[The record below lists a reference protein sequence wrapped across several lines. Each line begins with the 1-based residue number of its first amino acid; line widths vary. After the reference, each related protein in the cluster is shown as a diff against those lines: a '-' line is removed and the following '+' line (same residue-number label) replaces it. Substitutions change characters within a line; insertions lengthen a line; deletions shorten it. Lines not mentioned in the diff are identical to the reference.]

1 MIDYILSSDSA
12 FKNLSILIDI
22 DGIIA
27 QTDLAENSSKK
38 ILFADNS
45 IELRLLFES
54 HIRDRYDNTNC
65 LSFIIVY
72 QSPDATLPFDIE
84 RKCRYRSI
92 TVAALFPFLDTE
104 VIRDLS
110 PHQYQI
116 LFEKAELSRTASSQ
130 ALSKNETAAFVIKA
144 IYSTDIASVYEKE
157 QLIRFLIDLHVSGES
172 LSPALEE
179 HILSS
184 FNDRFIPQAQLHEL
198 LVDRPHFF
206 DWLGLRLEEF
216 LHTLPANDSKS
227 DEYIDFSHPD
237 LSMKIYHLITNGY
250 MPKPT
255 LPGQLLDIELEP
267 NDQWVLLLYPHTSHI
282 TQEKETSPAQD
293 DPDIVRQLESL
304 KSLADVDQESFLMKT
319 RKTMESIVND
329 LLSNAGQEVSS
340 YTLFEKLKYL
350 EDHNRLPKTTATF
363 FHTIRKLGNLGAHE
377 AKEIRL
383 SGSEIETVL
392 SMLSY
397 IIQWH
402 KSK

>member
-1 MIDYILSSDSA
+1 MI
-12 FKNLSILIDI
+12 
-22 DGIIA
+22 
-27 QTDLAENSSKK
+27 
-38 ILFADNS
+38 
-45 IELRLLFES
+45 
-54 HIRDRYDNTNC
+54 H
-65 LSFIIVY
+65 
-72 QSPDATLPFDIE
+72 
-84 RKCRYRSI
+84 
-92 TVAALFPFLDTE
+92 
-104 VIRDLS
+104 DLS
-110 PHQYQI
+110 PHHYQI
-116 LFEKAELSRTASSQ
+116 LLEKAELSRTASSQ

-144 IYSTDIASVYEKE
+144 LYGTDIAAVHDKE

-184 FNDRFIPQAQLHEL
+184 FGDRFIPRAQLHEL
-198 LVDRPHFF
+198 IVDASAFF
-206 DWLGLRLEEF
+206 DWLSSRLEEF

-227 DEYIDFSHPD
+227 GEYIDFSHSD

-267 NDQWVLLLYPHTSHI
+267 DDQWVLLLYPHTHQSAQ
-282 TQEKETSPAQD
+282 TDDSSPAQD
-293 DPDIVRQLESL
+293 DPEITGQLEKL

-329 LLSNAGQEVSS
+329 LLSDTESAQEASS

-383 SGSEIETVL
+383 SDSEIDTVL

-397 IIQWH
+397 IIRWH
-402 KSK
+402 KNT